1 LISSATAATNQTE
14 IIYSVF
20 VAGKPVLATTASEDM
35 QLLTQDEVN
44 LVMEKL
50 VYIKAERETAQ
61 THLFLYKKSKF
72 F

>member
-1 LISSATAATNQTE
+1 V
-14 IIYSVF
+14 Y

-50 VYIKAERETAQ
+50 VYIKAERKTV
-61 THLFLYKKSKF
+61 HFHYFLYKKSKF